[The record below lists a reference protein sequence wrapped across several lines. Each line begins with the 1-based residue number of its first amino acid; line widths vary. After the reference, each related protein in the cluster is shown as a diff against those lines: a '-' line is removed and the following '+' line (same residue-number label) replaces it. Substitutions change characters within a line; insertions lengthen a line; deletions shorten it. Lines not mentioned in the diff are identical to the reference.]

1 MKIQRGI
8 VKYKDRSDIVCTYAL
23 TDDGKQYYF
32 LDETDTKK
40 FTNGNRIAS
49 TALVEAIDPMVKA
62 EHVGIIDENGVI
74 VVPFDNRS
82 IRPVNDN
89 VILVE
94 KAVPTSQNVLDA
106 IELRND
112 PASAT
117 ALVSTPAT
125 IKDRLN
131 AQMGV
136 EGKYFFNDQFSEA
149 TICDIN
155 GTNLVNGE
163 SYSFVSMAN
172 DKLYLSKNLADSPIS
187 EFSLTTYELT
197 AAPAV
202 NSEAIDVSNTVVDQQ
217 VVEDA
222 LSTPVADTV
231 GVPVDGMAA
240 VESGV
245 PAEGAV
251 PAEAVDENAVADTV
265 GVPVDG
271 MAAVDGGAPVE
282 GAVPAEAVGENTVA
296 DTVGV
301 PVDGM
306 AAVESGA
313 PVDGAVPAEAVDE
326 NTVADTV
333 GVPADGMAAVD
344 GGAPVDGAVPA
355 EAVDENTVADTVGV
369 PVDGMASVEGGA
381 PVDGAVSAETA
392 EDDTDEIMPYID
404 EEKATTENDMN
415 VDFPIAEDA
424 VTTAVTD
431 EDTIANNA
439 ISDDLKAFTNGAPL
453 GEEAEDATDEEEV
466 VEESPVTE
474 DDKIDDVPEET
485 VEEKQEVT
493 DDAEVSEVVEET
505 PAEEERVEE
514 ATEEV
519 VEDKPPVVEES
530 ELTLD
535 IKADTEES
543 DDTAEDEKKDEIVG
557 EVDNNPTEK
566 KTVSIDAETVLAT
579 VDRDNNGIIDS
590 EELMVPQKKNVPEN
604 NFYMDRNTH
613 STSLTDMFQ
622 ANDTPVD
629 NYGYDSYETE
639 SYTPS
644 RDYSSLFSGVKTDTI
659 SYDSLS
665 DMGSDNIMAD
675 VAKSMTELMKQNRDQ
690 RKTIA
695 KYQSEVKTL
704 ESQARMLSDK
714 VRDQAEQYKSLSGN
728 LRKLDEAAGRL
739 EHRVHEQEQIISSQE
754 SELRTLRA
762 QVEGKQDLVR
772 ILAEAKSVLGNQ
784 SQYGYDEGENYY
796 RRVA

>member
-32 LDETDTKK
+32 LDETDTKR

-62 EHVGIIDENGVI
+62 EHVGIIDESGAI

-106 IELRND
+106 LELRND

-187 EFSLTTYELT
+187 EFSLTTYELS
-197 AAPAV
+197 ASPVV
-202 NSEAIDVSNTVVDQQ
+202 NVEAIDVSNAVVDQQ

-222 LSTPVADTV
+222 LSTPVVDTV
-231 GVPVDGMAA
+231 GVPMDGMNA
-240 VESGV
+240 VEGGAPVEGEV
-245 PAEGAV
+245 PAETV
-251 PAEAVDENAVADTV
+251 EENVVADTV
-265 GVPVDG
+265 GVPMDG
-271 MAAVDGGAPVE
+271 MAAVEGGAPVE
-282 GAVPAEAVGENTVA
+282 GEVPAETVEENVVA

-301 PVDGM
+301 PMDGM
-306 AAVESGA
+306 AAVE
-313 PVDGAVPAEAVDE
+313 
-326 NTVADTV
+326 
-333 GVPADGMAAVD
+333 
-344 GGAPVDGAVPA
+344 GGAPV
-355 EAVDENTVADTVGV
+355 
-369 PVDGMASVEGGA
+369 EGEA
-381 PVDGAVSAETA
+381 PVGAAE
-392 EDDTDEIMPYID
+392 EDTDEIMPYID
-404 EEKATTENDMN
+404 EEVATTENDMN
-415 VDFPIAEDA
+415 VDFPIAEDTVA
-424 VTTAVTD
+424 TPVTD

-453 GEEAEDATDEEEV
+453 GEEAEDATD
-466 VEESPVTE
+466 TE
-474 DDKIDDVPEET
+474 
-485 VEEKQEVT
+485 
-493 DDAEVSEVVEET
+493 EVVEET
-505 PAEEERVEE
+505 PVSEEEKTEDVPEEVEETQEVTDNVDTGEVTEEAPAEEEKVEDT
-514 ATEEV
+514 TEEV
-519 VEDKPPVVEES
+519 VEDMPPVVEET

-535 IKADTEES
+535 IKADTEEN
-543 DDTAEDEKKDEIVG
+543 DDTEEDEVEDETVDEI
-557 EVDNNPTEK
+557 EETPTDK
-566 KTVSIDAETVLAT
+566 KPVSIDAQTVLAT
-579 VDRDNNGIIDS
+579 VDRDGNGVIDS
-590 EELMVPQKKNVPEN
+590 EELMVPQKKHAPEMD
-604 NFYMDRNTH
+604 FYTERKKP

-622 ANDTPVD
+622 ANDTLVD

-644 RDYSSLFSGVKTDTI
+644 RDYSSLFSGVKADTI

-739 EHRVHEQEQIISSQE
+739 EHRVHEQEQIISSQD
-754 SELRTLRA
+754 SELRALRA

-784 SQYGYDEGENYY
+784 SQYGYDEGESYY